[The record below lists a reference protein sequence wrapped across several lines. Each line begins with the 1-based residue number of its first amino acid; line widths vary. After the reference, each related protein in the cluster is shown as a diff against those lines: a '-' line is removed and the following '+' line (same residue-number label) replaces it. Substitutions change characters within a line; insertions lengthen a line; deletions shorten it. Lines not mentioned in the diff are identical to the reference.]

1 MSKLIKNNVKNA
13 DFIPVDEFLSW
24 EFNKLKDAKNR
35 DVTELI
41 NSIKEFGFAIPV
53 FIWQD
58 KDDVYVLDGTGR
70 SMAIKQMIADGYEF
84 ESIPFVEIIADTKKK
99 AMELVPSIAS
109 SYGEVT
115 RDSMISFSKGL
126 DLKFENIK
134 IEGVSKLVLEDEN
147 FNYHNKNKE
156 VVMGGHGRSSGGN
169 NGNVNEDGFKTCPN
183 CGYELSDDED
193 DE

>member
-1 MSKLIKNNVKNA
+1 MSKFIKNNVKNA
-13 DFIPVDEFLSW
+13 DSVSVDEFLSW

-41 NSIKEFGFAIPV
+41 NSIKEFGFAIPI

-134 IEGVSKLVLEDEN
+134 IEGISKLVLEDEN

-183 CGYELSDDED
+183 CGYELSDDEN

>member
-1 MSKLIKNNVKNA
+1 
-13 DFIPVDEFLSW
+13 
-24 EFNKLKDAKNR
+24 
-35 DVTELI
+35 
-41 NSIKEFGFAIPV
+41 
-53 FIWQD
+53 
-58 KDDVYVLDGTGR
+58 
-70 SMAIKQMIADGYEF
+70 
-84 ESIPFVEIIADTKKK
+84 
-99 AMELVPSIAS
+99 
-109 SYGEVT
+109 
-115 RDSMISFSKGL
+115 MISFSKGL

>member
-1 MSKLIKNNVKNA
+1 
-13 DFIPVDEFLSW
+13 
-24 EFNKLKDAKNR
+24 
-35 DVTELI
+35 
-41 NSIKEFGFAIPV
+41 
-53 FIWQD
+53 
-58 KDDVYVLDGTGR
+58 
-70 SMAIKQMIADGYEF
+70 MAIKQMIADGYEF

-134 IEGVSKLVLEDEN
+134 IEGISKLVLEDEN

-183 CGYELSDDED
+183 CGYELSDDEN